1 MVLYLQIG
9 LILSLLWLWI
19 VYVEKDV
26 TILNC
31 MECVLIVFLYPLV
44 LFILFLVLIEEIFKK
59 VFNPKNLEVVVLRNK
74 NDSNSKTKV

>member
-59 VFNPKNLEVVVLRNK
+59 VFDPKNLEMVVLRNK